1 MTEGLLIE
9 DYRFMEEAIKEAKK
23 AALKKEVP
31 VGAVIVKEGKIIA
44 RGHNQ
49 RESTNDATSHAEIIA
64 IRKASKKIKNWRL
77 SGCTL
82 YVTVEPCPMCAG
94 AIVQARIDRVVYGA
108 KDPKAGA
115 VETLYQILSDK
126 RLNHQVKEV
135 ISGVKEKECAE
146 LLKDFFKKLR

>member
-23 AALKKEVP
+23 AASKKEVP

-135 ISGVKEKECAE
+135 ISGVKEEECAE